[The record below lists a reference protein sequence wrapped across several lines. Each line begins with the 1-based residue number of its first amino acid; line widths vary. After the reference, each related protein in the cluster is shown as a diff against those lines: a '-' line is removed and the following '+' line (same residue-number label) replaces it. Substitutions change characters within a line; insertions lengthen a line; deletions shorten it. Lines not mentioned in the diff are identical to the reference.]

1 VVVCFS
7 EIGSEAASKDI
18 GKAFFNMEVDD
29 LDDDDDEDDETFIEP
44 CVFKRP
50 MEPSSS
56 VSV

>member
-1 VVVCFS
+1 MCFS